1 MDNRSETCCFT
12 GHRDVPAYMRP
23 ALARELE
30 EAVRGMAAR
39 GKTRFAAG
47 GAVGFDTMAAETVL
61 RLRREVGLELVLIL
75 PCADQA
81 RRFSPSQAAVYSR
94 IKAAADEVVILHES
108 YLPGCMQERNRAL
121 VDSSSACIAF
131 CRRATGGTAYTLP
144 YARSRG
150 LEIYLLGGNL

>member
-61 RLRREVGLELVLIL
+61 RLRRELGLELVLIL

-108 YLPGCMQERNRAL
+108 YLPGCMHARDTFM
-121 VDSSSACIAF
+121 VDHANILIAHY
-131 CRRATGGTAYTLP
+131 RGTPGGTQYTYL
-144 YARSRG
+144 YAEKKG
-150 LEIYLLGGNL
+150 LEIINL